1 MLKMARLAGSCSLT
15 LLALTGV
22 ASAEPRRPTHVACVG
37 DSITAGSGASS
48 AAKSYVSVL
57 QGLLGNAVQVKNFG
71 NSGSTM
77 LTEGYGDKPYTK
89 QVEYTNATNF
99 VKDAGATSVVSVVI
113 ILGANDSKPQNWEP
127 AGGKNDQQYLKD
139 YRALVEHFAG
149 LPTKP
154 VIYLG
159 YPLATGN
166 NPCCSIRG
174 NVIHDEQLPLIKQ
187 LAMEKHLPIIDLNTP
202 TTGHPEYFGDGV
214 HPNDAG
220 YAVMAGLVKKGLERE
235 PGVSIASPTAGA
247 LLPFG
252 AAIPLVAE
260 VMADA
265 VDVTSV
271 EFFAGANSFG
281 KATTKPFTI
290 SLPGATGSYTI
301 TAKATDATLA
311 NATSAPVSFAV
322 SAGGAGDTPGS
333 GGVGGGGGAGGGEAA
348 GGGGA
353 STGGTAISGAGA
365 GGVVATAGSAGSTA
379 GAPSGSS
386 GSGSVATPTTPTS
399 TDEASCGCSTPGAG
413 SNNAAAWLFVAS
425 ALTLRALAGRRPAS
439 TPRPTAFRRR
449 GRRGS
454 RARA

>member
-1 MLKMARLAGSCSLT
+1 MPMLKMARLAGSVSLT

-22 ASAEPRRPTHVACVG
+22 AAADPRRPTHVACVG

-48 AAKSYVSVL
+48 SAKNYVSVL
-57 QGLLGNAVQVKNFG
+57 QGLLGNGVQVKNFG

-89 QVEYTNATNF
+89 QVEYTNATDF
-99 VKDAGATSVVSVVI
+99 VKNAGATAVVSVVI
-113 ILGANDSKPQNWEP
+113 ILGANDSKPPNWEP

-139 YRALVEHFAG
+139 YRALVEHFAA

-174 NVIHDEQLPLIKQ
+174 SIIHDEQLPLIKQ

-235 PGVSIASPTAGA
+235 PSVSITSPTAGA
-247 LLPFG
+247 SLPGG

-265 VDVTSV
+265 VDVANV
-271 EFFAGANSFG
+271 EFFNGATSLG
-281 KATTKPFTI
+281 KVTTKPFTF
-290 SLPGATGSYTI
+290 SLPATAGAYTI

-311 NATSAPVSFAV
+311 NATSAPVKFDINAGNP
-322 SAGGAGDTPGS
+322 GGAGGTSGSGGS
-333 GGVGGGGGAGGGEAA
+333 GGVGGGGVAN
-348 GGGGA
+348 GGA
-353 STGGTAISGAGA
+353 STSGAGA
-365 GGVVATAGSAGSTA
+365 GGVTATAGTAGTPGSSGSAGAA
-379 GAPSGSS
+379 GAPSSS
-386 GSGSVATPTTPTS
+386 GAGNVVSPATPTT
-399 TDEASCGCSTPGAG
+399 DANCACSTPGSGASG
-413 SNNAAAWLFVAS
+413 TLAWLAVAS
-425 ALTLRALAGRRPAS
+425 ALSLAA
-439 TPRPTAFRRR
+439 RRR
-449 GRRGS
+449 
-454 RARA
+454 RAA